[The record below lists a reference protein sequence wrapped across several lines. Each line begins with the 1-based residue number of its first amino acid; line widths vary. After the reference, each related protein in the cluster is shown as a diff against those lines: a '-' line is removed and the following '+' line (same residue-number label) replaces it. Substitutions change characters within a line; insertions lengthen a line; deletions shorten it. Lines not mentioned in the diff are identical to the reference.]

1 METGGTLVK
10 LENFS
15 YNIVM
20 KTLELLEKE
29 HNYKISD
36 SVKKEIAE
44 TVIQDINSLIES

>member
-1 METGGTLVK
+1 MK

-20 KTLELLEKE
+20 RTLELLEKQ

-36 SVKKEIAE
+36 EVKKEIAE
-44 TVIQDINSLIES
+44 AVIGQIDSLVES